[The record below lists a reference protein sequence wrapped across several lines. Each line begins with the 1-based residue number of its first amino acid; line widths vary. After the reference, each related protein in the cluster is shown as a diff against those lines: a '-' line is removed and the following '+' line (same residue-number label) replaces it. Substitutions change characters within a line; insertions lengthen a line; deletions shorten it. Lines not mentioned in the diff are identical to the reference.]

1 MTVSGR
7 LHGKTALISG
17 GNRGIGQAIAQA
29 FAAEGSDLVLTARDV
44 DLLESVAEALRET
57 HGIRCV
63 TFSCDVTDEPGV
75 REMVEK
81 AEANA
86 PIDILVNNAGIY
98 DAGRFLDLTSDD
110 FRRVFEVNFYG
121 LLHLTQA
128 VLPMMIRRKNGRV
141 INIASTAG
149 KWGAPYQSAYNASKH
164 AVVGLTRC
172 VALETAEH
180 NVLVNAICPW
190 FVETDMMQKFVKGR
204 SEAAGIAPETLV
216 ERWRNSVPLKRFLR
230 SEEVAPL
237 AVFLAAEESSY
248 VTGQAWA
255 VDGGFTMI

>member
-1 MTVSGR
+1 MSGR

-17 GNRGIGQAIAQA
+17 GNRGIGRAIAQA
-29 FAAEGSDLVLTARDV
+29 YAAEGADLVLTARDTE
-44 DLLESVAEALRET
+44 LLASVAEALREA

-63 TFSCDVTDEPGV
+63 TFSCDVTDEPAV
-75 REMVEK
+75 QAMVEK
-81 AEANA
+81 AEADA
-86 PIDILVNNAGIY
+86 PIDVLVNNAGVY
-98 DAGRFLDLTSDD
+98 SAGRFLDLSSDD
-110 FRRVFEVNFYG
+110 FRRIFEVNFYG

-128 VLPMMIRRKNGRV
+128 VLPMMIRRKAGRV

-149 KWGAPYQSAYNASKH
+149 KWGAPHQSAYNASKH

-190 FVETDMMQKFVKGR
+190 FVETDMMQSFVKGR
-204 SEAAGIAPETLV
+204 SEAAGVASETLV
-216 ERWRNSVPLKRFLR
+216 ERWKSSAPLKRFLR

-237 AVFLAAEESSY
+237 AVFLAADESSY

>member
-1 MTVSGR
+1 MAGR
-7 LHGKTALISG
+7 LQGKTALISG
-17 GNRGIGQAIAQA
+17 GNRGIGRAIAQA
-29 FAAEGSDLVLTARDV
+29 FAAEGADLVLTARDA
-44 DLLESVAEALRET
+44 DLLESVANALQREY
-57 HGIRCV
+57 GIRCV
-63 TFSCDVTDEPGV
+63 AFMCDVTDEPAV
-75 REMVEK
+75 QEMVEK
-81 AEANA
+81 AEADA

-98 DAGRFLDLTSDD
+98 GAGRFLDLSSDD

-128 VLPMMIRRKNGRV
+128 VLPMMMRRKSGRV

-149 KWGAPYQSAYNASKH
+149 KWGAIYQSAYNASKH

-190 FVETDMMQKFVKGR
+190 FVETEMMQTSVKER
-204 SEAAGIAPETLV
+204 SKAAGVAAETLV
-216 ERWRNSVPLKRFLR
+216 ERWKSAAPLKRFLR

-255 VDGGFTMI
+255 IDGGFTMI